1 MTTPKDPRYGNYQPL
16 GNLHIAMS
24 GIGPAFEQYRRQ
36 LDLDSAIA
44 ETTFR
49 VGQTTYSRQVFAS
62 AVDQVLVV
70 RLTADRPGQ
79 VTCSVRLSREK
90 DAQAVVRGADRLVM
104 TGQTPYGGVRFCAAL
119 LALPEGGKIQPA
131 DGALRIDQADA
142 LTLLLAADSTFWHPD
157 PVAFALG
164 QLDRAAKRSYGE
176 VREAHV
182 EDYQALYRRVALDLP
197 PGPAADKPTDVR
209 LAAWKQGQADPQLAA
224 LLFQYGRYLLISS
237 SRPGSLPA
245 NLQGIWNESYS
256 PPWFSDY
263 TINIAAAA
271 RKTLELRGDGGTGW
285 SKAWKINFW
294 ARLHDGDRA
303 HKMLGELLAGS
314 ILPNLFDTHP
324 PFQIDGNFGAT
335 AGIAEML
342 LQSHCG
348 EVHLLPALPAAW
360 PDGRVQGLRARGG
373 CGLDIQWQGG
383 RLQQAKKAGERW
395 RQVQGPLRSDRQGT
409 VPGSQR
415 SPRAGRSPAAR
426 RELRRCACLSL
437 GQEHCKAFR
446 R

>member
-1 MTTPKDPRYGNYQPL
+1 
-16 GNLHIAMS
+16 MS

-44 ETTFR
+44 EATFR

-182 EDYQALYRRVALDLP
+182 EDYQALFRRVALALP

-271 RKTLELRGDGGTGW
+271 RKTLELRGDGGTG
-285 SKAWKINFW
+285 
-294 ARLHDGDRA
+294 
-303 HKMLGELLAGS
+303 
-314 ILPNLFDTHP
+314 
-324 PFQIDGNFGAT
+324 
-335 AGIAEML
+335 
-342 LQSHCG
+342 
-348 EVHLLPALPAAW
+348 
-360 PDGRVQGLRARGG
+360 
-373 CGLDIQWQGG
+373 
-383 RLQQAKKAGERW
+383 
-395 RQVQGPLRSDRQGT
+395 
-409 VPGSQR
+409 
-415 SPRAGRSPAAR
+415 
-426 RELRRCACLSL
+426 
-437 GQEHCKAFR
+437 
-446 R
+446 